1 MTTNKS
7 FYTKLLDSLTDGV
20 YFVDPN
26 RSITYWNKAAELL
39 TGFKS
44 FEMVGKSCFADLMT
58 HVDDRGTTLC
68 SKDCPL
74 QKTLTDNIQT
84 SAEVFLRHKDG
95 HRMPVSIRVIPVLDA
110 RNQVKGAI
118 EIFSDTSEK
127 AQLQARMAELEKAA
141 LLDPLTSL
149 ANRRYATQTLA
160 NMLNQMRRYGWS
172 FGLLFIDL
180 DSFKEINDQRGHQ
193 VGDRVLKMV
202 SRTLASN
209 LRSFDVVARWGG
221 DEFIAIIVNVNRETL
236 YNVADKLRILVSESS
251 LRIGKERV
259 GVTISVGGILP
270 VSKDTVKSLV
280 KKADQAMYKGKS
292 AGGNCV
298 SIPII
303 R

>member
-26 RSITYWNKAAELL
+26 RSITYWNKAAEML

-44 FEMVGKSCFADLMT
+44 SEMVGKNCFADLMT

-68 SKDCPL
+68 SKECPL
-74 QKTLTDNIQT
+74 QKTLTDNVQ
-84 SAEVFLRHKDG
+84 SFAEVYLRHKDG
-95 HRMPVSIRVIPVLDA
+95 HRVPVSIRVIPVLDA
-110 RNQVKGAI
+110 QDRVKGAI
-118 EIFSDTSEK
+118 EIFNDMSERTE
-127 AQLQARMAELEKAA
+127 LQARMAELEKAA
-141 LLDPLTSL
+141 LLDPLTGL
-149 ANRRYATQTLA
+149 TNRRYATQTLA

-180 DSFKEINDQRGHQ
+180 DGFKAINDQWGHEI
-193 VGDRVLKMV
+193 GDRVLRMV

-221 DEFIAIIVNVNRETL
+221 DEFIAIIVNVNRESL
-236 YNVADKLRILVSESS
+236 YGVADKLRILVSESS
-251 LRIGKERV
+251 LRAGKERI
-259 GVTISVGGILP
+259 GVTISVGGVLP
-270 VSKDTVKSLV
+270 APKDTVKSLV
-280 KKADQAMYKGKS
+280 KKADTAMYRSKS
-292 AGGNCV
+292 AGGNRV
-298 SIPII
+298 STPP